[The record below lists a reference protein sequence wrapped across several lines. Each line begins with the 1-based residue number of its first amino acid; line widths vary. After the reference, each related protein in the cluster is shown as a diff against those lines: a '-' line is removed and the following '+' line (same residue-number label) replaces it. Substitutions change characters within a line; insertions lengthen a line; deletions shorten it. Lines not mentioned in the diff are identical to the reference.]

1 MEASLVQVVVG
12 WVRQLLAVA
21 TTVVYGAIIAWLAD
35 KGLDIDTAWIETA
48 LVAIAAGLVVI
59 AEKALNYFVP
69 MLRPLITFLRLG
81 QSLPVYEH
89 EGPALDAA
97 A

>member
-1 MEASLVQVVVG
+1 MEASLVAYVVG
-12 WVRQLLAVA
+12 WVRQTLAVA
-21 TTVVYGAIIAWLAD
+21 TTVAYGAIVAWVAN
-35 KGLDIDTAWIETA
+35 KGLDIDTAWIETG
-48 LVAIAAGLVVI
+48 LVAVASGVVVVVEKVLNHLVP
-59 AEKALNYFVP
+59 K
-69 MLRPLITFLRLG
+69 LRPVITFLRLG